1 MTDELPSVSVIIPA
15 RPEQREIKAAIAS
28 AALDYPK
35 EKIEIIIAR
44 GKQPSIQRNK
54 AIAVARNNIIYFL
67 DDDSVPPSDNLRKA
81 VAHFLDPKVVMVGG
95 PNLCPPDAPRIE
107 KSFALTMAAWIAF
120 GPSRSRYSA
129 IGAVRPS
136 SEKELI
142 LCNLLAR
149 RDAVV
154 KLGGFDETLYPN
166 EENALMDDLQKQ
178 GGILLYD
185 PNIAVL
191 RRPRSSLKAFVK
203 MLMNYGRGRAEQFRL
218 HPTPGSVLNFVPPLF
233 LIYLISWPW
242 IPAMARELLFLYFF
256 ILFVQGFALVGIKNA
271 AQIPGLVFLILIT
284 HIFYGLGFWRGLFT
298 NLKRDTKS
306 IATTVELEHLPPKR

>member
-54 AIAVARNNIIYFL
+54 AITVAKNDIIYFL

-81 VAHFLDPKVVMVGG
+81 VAHFSNPKVVMVGG
-95 PNLCPPDAPRIE
+95 PNLCPPDAPQIE

-120 GPSRSRYSA
+120 GPSRARYSA

-149 RDAVV
+149 RDAIV

-185 PNIAVL
+185 PGLAVS

-218 HPTPGSVLNFVPPLF
+218 HPTIGSTLNFVPPLF
-233 LIYLISWPW
+233 CMYLLAW
-242 IPAMARELLFLYFF
+242 IWMPPMVRELLFLYFF
-256 ILFVQGFALVGIKNA
+256 ALFIQGLALVGLSKA
-271 AQIPGLVFLILIT
+271 AQIPSLIFLMLTT

-298 NLKRDTKS
+298 NLNRDS
-306 IATTVELEHLPPKR
+306 MHIATTVELEHLSR